1 MDQKAMSEFFE
12 VKEVDEFRTTKYC
25 NQSHQE
31 LYDLERKQIKKNG
44 IMADEVSVVR
54 GLKWCRSTNCVQ
66 NRIKSRDINAA
77 MNILLCY
84 MSLPARP
91 DFLKRP

>member
-1 MDQKAMSEFFE
+1 M
-12 VKEVDEFRTTKYC
+12 DEFRITKCC
-25 NQSHQE
+25 NRCHQE
-31 LYDLERKQIKKNG
+31 LYDLNHNQIKKNG
-44 IMADEVSVVR
+44 ILAGEVSVVR
-54 GLKWCRSTNCVQ
+54 GLKWCRSTTCIQ

-91 DFLKRP
+91 DFLNGLESHMGLITSTCSS